1 MLLFPL
7 YISAQDINPD
17 SAFVD
22 TVQEWHLKDHEW
34 YKERMK
40 IASVKAIKDICD
52 DYAQSTYNSLN
63 KIKEN
68 LIECLRLGKKD
79 PYLFVSVSTI
89 AYCSQ
94 NKKCVSLHLKYKDE
108 RYV

>member
-1 MLLFPL
+1 MKAISLIIMLLFPL

-68 LIECLRLGKKD
+68 LLCRVRCFFKRRSSITIPLR
-79 PYLFVSVSTI
+79 SVP
-89 AYCSQ
+89 
-94 NKKCVSLHLKYKDE
+94 
-108 RYV
+108 